1 MKKGLSLNSRR
12 DVLKMLD
19 LEHLNDAEFQ
29 LLRERKLDKDSMCWA
44 VRHLSECRRCCRCA
58 PELTAQ
64 EIKDA
69 LAGTPYG
76 KAGIIEQTVDYYFQ
90 TLSSKTP

>member
-1 MKKGLSLNSRR
+1 MNKDLSLKSRR

-19 LEHLNDAEFQ
+19 IEHLNDAEFQ

-44 VRHLSECRRCCRCA
+44 VRHLSECRQCCRLA

-64 EIKDA
+64 EISDA
-69 LAGTPYG
+69 LGGTPYG
-76 KAGIIEQTVDYYFQ
+76 RADIIEQTVNYYFQ
-90 TLSSKTP
+90 TLNGR

>member
-1 MKKGLSLNSRR
+1 MNKGLSPETRR
-12 DVLKMLD
+12 DVFKMLD
-19 LEHLNDAEFQ
+19 LEYLNDAEFQ

-44 VRHLSECRRCCRCA
+44 VRHLSECRRCCRRA

-76 KAGIIEQTVDYYFQ
+76 KPDFVEQTINYYFQ
-90 TLSSKTP
+90 TLLSGTF

>member
-1 MKKGLSLNSRR
+1 MDNDLSLNSRR
-12 DVLKMLD
+12 DVFKMLD
-19 LEHLNDAEFQ
+19 LEHLNDTEFQ

-44 VRHLSECRRCCRCA
+44 VRHLSECRRCCRLA

-64 EIKDA
+64 EINDA

-76 KAGIIEQTVDYYFQ
+76 KTDIIEQTVDYYFQ
-90 TLSSKTP
+90 TLLSKTF

>member
-12 DVLKMLD
+12 DVFKMLD
-19 LEHLNDAEFQ
+19 IEHLNDTEFQ

-44 VRHLSECRRCCRCA
+44 VRHLSECRRCCRLA

-64 EIKDA
+64 EINDA
-69 LAGTPYG
+69 LAGTSYG
-76 KAGIIEQTVDYYFQ
+76 RADIIEQTVDYYFQ
-90 TLSSKTP
+90 NLLSKTP

>member
-1 MKKGLSLNSRR
+1 MNKGLSPDTRR

-19 LEHLNDAEFQ
+19 IEHLNETEFR
-29 LLRERKLDKDSMCWA
+29 LLRERKLDNDTMCWA
-44 VRHLSECRRCCRCA
+44 VRHLSECPQCCTLA

-64 EIKDA
+64 EIADA

-76 KAGIIEQTVDYYFQ
+76 KADMIEQTVDYYFQ
-90 TLSSKTP
+90 TLNRRQ